1 VTYPLVVGGVD
12 DYRMK
17 VGSMLLTLV
26 DPNRGFEAAYN
37 RWYERDHFYAG
48 CMIGPFLFAGSRWVA
63 TRALKDARWPS
74 DDETIASPP
83 DSGSYVAI
91 YWVEKGH
98 HVDHFDVWARDQVR
112 QLYAEGRGFAERKH
126 THTVLYDHL
135 SAAYRDA
142 DPVPIDLALDHGY
155 DGLVIAWLDG
165 RDGRDAAELSV
176 HLERTQVPDLLAG
189 SPNEPSPVEPSPVE
203 IVSSWTPAAGENE
216 PRDVPM
222 DLGSKAGGPER
233 LCQLLFVSGDVRA
246 ALPAI
251 RRYTDAIEAA
261 DLATVRLVAPFFR
274 TVVGTDRYVD
284 QLW

>member
-1 VTYPLVVGGVD
+1 MPYPLEVGGVD
-12 DYRMK
+12 DYRIK

-26 DPNRGFEAAYN
+26 DPNPGFEVAYN

-63 TRALKDARWPS
+63 TRELKNARWPAE
-74 DDETIASPP
+74 DETIASPP
-83 DSGSYVAI
+83 DAGSYVAI

-98 HVDHFDVWARDQVR
+98 HADHFDLWARDQVR
-112 QLYAEGRGFAERKH
+112 RLYAEGRGFAERKH

-135 SAAYRDA
+135 GATYRDSDA
-142 DPVPIDLALDHGY
+142 DAVPIELALDHGY
-155 DGLVIAWLDG
+155 DGLVIVWLDG
-165 RDGRDAAELSV
+165 REGRDA
-176 HLERTQVPDLLAG
+176 RTLDADLGQTHMPDLLAK
-189 SPNEPSPVEPSPVE
+189 SDVE
-203 IVSSWTPAAGENE
+203 IVSSWTPAAGEND

-233 LCQLLFVSGDVRA
+233 VCQLLFVTGAVQE

-251 RRYTDAIEAA
+251 RRYTDAIESA

-274 TVVGTDRYVD
+274 TVVGTDRYAD
-284 QLW
+284 ELW

>member
-1 VTYPLVVGGVD
+1 VPYPLEVGGVD
-12 DYRMK
+12 DYRIK

-26 DPNRGFEAAYN
+26 DPNPGFEVAYN

-63 TRALKDARWPS
+63 TRELKNARWPAE
-74 DDETIASPP
+74 DETIASPP
-83 DSGSYVAI
+83 DAGSYVAI

-98 HVDHFDVWARDQVR
+98 HADHFDLWARDQVR
-112 QLYAEGRGFAERKH
+112 RLYAEGRGFAERKH

-135 SAAYRDA
+135 GATYRDSDA
-142 DPVPIDLALDHGY
+142 DAVPIELALDHGY
-155 DGLVIAWLDG
+155 DGLVIVWLDG
-165 RDGRDAAELSV
+165 REGRDA
-176 HLERTQVPDLLAG
+176 RTLDADLGQTHMPDLLAK
-189 SPNEPSPVEPSPVE
+189 SDVE
-203 IVSSWTPAAGENE
+203 IVSSWTPAAGEND

-233 LCQLLFVSGDVRA
+233 VCQLLFVTGAVQD

-251 RRYTDAIEAA
+251 RRYTDAIESA

-274 TVVGTDRYVD
+274 TVVGTDRYAD
-284 QLW
+284 ELW

>member
-1 VTYPLVVGGVD
+1 VPYPLEVGGVD
-12 DYRMK
+12 DYRIK

-26 DPNRGFEAAYN
+26 DPNPGFEVAYN

-63 TRALKDARWPS
+63 TRALKDARWPAE
-74 DDETIASPP
+74 DETIASPP
-83 DSGSYVAI
+83 DAGSYVAI

-98 HVDHFDVWARDQVR
+98 HADHFDVWARDQVR

-135 SAAYRDA
+135 GATYRDSDA
-142 DPVPIDLALDHGY
+142 DTVPIELALDHGY
-155 DGLVIAWLDG
+155 DGLVIVWLDG
-165 RDGRDAAELSV
+165 REGRDA
-176 HLERTQVPDLLAG
+176 RTLDADLATTHMPDLLAK
-189 SPNEPSPVEPSPVE
+189 SNVE
-203 IVSSWTPAAGENE
+203 IVSSWTPSAGEND

-233 LCQLLFVSGDVRA
+233 LCQVLFVTGPAQD

-251 RRYTDAIEAA
+251 RRYTEAIESA

-274 TVVGTDRYVD
+274 TVVGTDKYAD
-284 QLW
+284 ELW

>member
-1 VTYPLVVGGVD
+1 MTYPLVVGGVD

-26 DPNRGFEAAYN
+26 DPNRGFELAYN

-63 TRALKDARWPS
+63 TRALKDARWPT

-83 DSGSYVAI
+83 DAGSYVAI

-98 HVDHFDVWARDQVR
+98 HADHFDVWAREQVR
-112 QLYAEGRGFAERKH
+112 QLYAEGRGFAERRH

-135 SAAYRDA
+135 SAAYRDD

-155 DGLVIAWLDG
+155 DGLVIIWLDG
-165 RDGRDAAELSV
+165 ADGRDAAKLSV
-176 HLERTQVPDLLAG
+176 ELERTQVPDLVEG
-189 SPNEPSPVEPSPVE
+189 SPIE
-203 IVSSWTPAAGENE
+203 IVSSWTPSAGENG

-233 LCQLLFVSGDVRA
+233 LCQLLFVAGDVQD

-251 RRYTDAIEAA
+251 RRYADAIEDAG
-261 DLATVRLVAPFFR
+261 LATVRMVAPFFR

>member
-1 VTYPLVVGGVD
+1 MPYPLEVGGVD

-63 TRALKDARWPS
+63 TRVLKDARWPV
-74 DDETIASPP
+74 DDETVASPP

-98 HVDHFDVWARDQVR
+98 HVDHFDIWARDQVR

-135 SAAYRDA
+135 SAAYREA

-155 DGLVIAWLDG
+155 DGLVIVWFDARG
-165 RDGRDAAELSV
+165 GHDAAKLSV
-176 HLERTQVPDLLAG
+176 DLERTYVPDLVGDSGGAG
-189 SPNEPSPVEPSPVE
+189 ATID
-203 IVSSWTPAAGENE
+203 IVSSWTPSAGEND

-233 LCQLLFVSGDVRA
+233 LCQLLFVSGDVQA
-246 ALPAI
+246 VLPAL

-261 DLATVRLVAPFFR
+261 DLATVHLVAPFFR

>member
-1 VTYPLVVGGVD
+1 MPYPLEVGGVD

-26 DPNRGFEAAYN
+26 DPNKGFESAYN

-63 TRALKDARWPS
+63 TRGLKDARWPS
-74 DDETIASPP
+74 DDETVASPP

-91 YWVEKGH
+91 YWVERGH
-98 HVDHFDVWARDQVR
+98 HGDHFDVWARQQVR
-112 QLYAEGRGFAERKH
+112 ELYAEGRGFAERKH
-126 THTVLYDHL
+126 THTVLFDHIG
-135 SAAYRDA
+135 AAYRDGDLEA
-142 DPVPIDLALDHGY
+142 VPIELALDHGY
-155 DGLVIAWLDG
+155 DGLVIVWLDALG
-165 RDGRDAAELSV
+165 GRDARKLVADLSGT
-176 HLERTQVPDLLAG
+176 HMPELLAG
-189 SPNEPSPVEPSPVE
+189 SPIE
-203 IVSSWTPAAGENE
+203 IVSSWTPSAGEND

-233 LCQLLFVSGDVRA
+233 LCQLLFVSGDVQD

-251 RRYTDAIEAA
+251 RRYTDGIEAA

-274 TVVGTDRYVD
+274 TVVGTDKYVD